1 MENSQLDAK
10 ISGMEVKLG
19 QKRDSILV
27 QTSEL
32 KNEVKDQS
40 SKVQVTPAKVRCFQ
54 IGVMES
60 NPLIFCSR
68 MSGTGCKFL
77 IKINKML

>member
-19 QKRDSILV
+19 QKRDSMLA

-40 SKVQVTPAKVRCFQ
+40 SKVQVTPAKVRCLH
-54 IGVMES
+54 IGVTES
-60 NPLIFCSR
+60 NPLYFAAECLVRAASSR
-68 MSGTGCKFL
+68 
-77 IKINKML
+77 